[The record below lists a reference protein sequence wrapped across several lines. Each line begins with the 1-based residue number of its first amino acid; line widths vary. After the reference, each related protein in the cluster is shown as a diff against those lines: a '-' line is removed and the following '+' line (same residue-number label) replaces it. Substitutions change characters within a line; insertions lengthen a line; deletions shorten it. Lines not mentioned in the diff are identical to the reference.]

1 MTCLIDVDTVS
12 KVIKKEKIIDSI
24 SCSFE
29 ENRIYGL
36 LGRNGAGKTTLM
48 KMMTGQSLPTEGDIL
63 INGQSPFDN
72 PTVQSQI
79 CFIKESGNFKETM
92 KIKDIIKFAPAYYP
106 NLNKDFALELI
117 ETFKLPAHKK
127 VSQLSK
133 GMVSALGI
141 SIGIASRAPLT
152 IFDEPYIGMD
162 AAARQTFY
170 DLLLEDYTIHPRT
183 IILSTH
189 LIDEVSNLFQDV
201 YLIDEGKLTLSENID
216 NLKERS
222 FALKGKKEEI
232 LPLLQHVQVLKETA
246 FIGEYTATIYDK
258 DMQLPSLPPTIEK
271 KSLSL
276 QNLMV
281 LLTDQKK
288 EERV

>member
-1 MTCLIDVDTVS
+1 MTCLIDVDKVS

-72 PTVQSQI
+72 PTVQPQI

-92 KIKDIIKFAPAYYP
+92 KIKDIIKIAPAYYP
-106 NLNKDFALELI
+106 NLNKDFALKLI

-170 DLLLEDYTIHPRT
+170 DLLLDDYTIHPRT

-201 YLIDEGKLTLSENID
+201 YLIDEGKLTLSENLLSLNECRGLFSFHSSWCDQKSICPDD
-216 NLKERS
+216 NVIHHPPKS
-222 FALKGKKEEI
+222 FICSIES
-232 LPLLQHVQVLKETA
+232 
-246 FIGEYTATIYDK
+246 TIYFHHE
-258 DMQLPSLPPTIEK
+258 LHSTIRDRK
-271 KSLSL
+271 
-276 QNLMV
+276 
-281 LLTDQKK
+281 
-288 EERV
+288 